1 MEYYVNING
10 IDVEARFDE
19 ECINSIFKPLLLHLA
34 QLNKEKGKRLLVML
48 AAPPGAGKS
57 TLVSFL
63 ESISKDIIPEC
74 KVQAIGMDGFH
85 RRQEYLISH
94 STFVDGE
101 EVSMVDI
108 KGAPITF
115 DIDKLREYIEKAL
128 VQPKFS
134 WPVYD
139 RHLHNPVENA
149 ITIDSDILLLEGNY
163 LLLDED
169 GWKDI
174 SRWADYTISI
184 KAAPEMLRER
194 LIDRK
199 EKSGNTREKAEQ
211 FVDYSDMRNVRLCLE
226 HSKKADLELYLKS
239 DGNFEVGVI

>member
-199 EKSGNTREKAEQ
+199 EKSGNTRETAEQ

-239 DGNFEVGVI
+239 DGDFEVGVI